1 MRPPPRPDQRRPS
14 PRPALL
20 GAVLAVLLLAGCSS
34 APVTPEPMAVRP
46 AVLGAAASSS
56 PAAELQAGLTALLVE
71 RTYAVA
77 AATEAVITAQGRLGD
92 PGPTAALD
100 ALGNAS
106 AALADILGAT
116 YSGARAPLG
125 QALRRDDAL
134 LAQHA
139 VALAS
144 GDVAAAAEVRAS
156 LEQAEGELARVVRQV
171 VPALDAAELA
181 ERLGNDLLAQVAAA
195 GPDPWAA
202 LRAAAV
208 ESART
213 ARLLAA
219 GIAADRGLGGTG
231 TGAALLRADV
241 TALLTQHVA
250 LVGALGR
257 GAATPG
263 SGDGVGA
270 ALSANAEQLGDLV
283 GEAYPA
289 ARAPFLRAWQA
300 HLDRLTRYA
309 GDRAAGR
316 EGEPGLLLGF
326 PDELARLLAEHVGG
340 LPAETV
346 AAELVPAQASLL
358 DALTAAADGEPRAA
372 GALRTAVVQAQPAA
386 ALLAAGIAEDLRLP

>member
-1 MRPPPRPDQRRPS
+1 M
-14 PRPALL
+14 
-20 GAVLAVLLLAGCSS
+20 LAGCSS
-34 APVTPEPMAVRP
+34 TGTPVAAPVTVQP
-46 AVLGAAASSS
+46 AALGAAAASS

-77 AATEAVITAQGRLGD
+77 AATEAVVAARGRLRD

-100 ALGNAS
+100 ALEDAS
-106 AALADILGAT
+106 AALAGVLGAT
-116 YSGARAPLG
+116 YSGAREPLG

-134 LAQHA
+134 LADHA

-144 GDVAAAAEVRAS
+144 GDAAAAAGVLAS

-181 ERLGNDLLAQVAAA
+181 ERLGNDLQAQVAAA

-202 LRAAAV
+202 LRAAAA

-219 GIAADRGLGGTG
+219 GIAADRRLGSTG

-241 TALLTQHVA
+241 TALLTEHVA

-257 GAATPG
+257 GPG
-263 SGDGVGA
+263 RPGDGVRA
-270 ALSANAEQLGDLV
+270 ALGANAEQLGDVV
-283 GEAYPA
+283 GDAYPA

-309 GDRAAGR
+309 DDRAAGLD
-316 EGEPGLLLGF
+316 GEPGLLLGF

-340 LPAETV
+340 LPAATV
-346 AAELVPAQASLL
+346 AAELVPAQAALL
-358 DALTAAADGEPRAA
+358 DALTAAADGELRAA
-372 GALRTAVVQAQPAA
+372 GALRTAMVQAQPAA
-386 ALLAAGIAEDLRLP
+386 ALLAAGIAEDLQLP